1 MKGRH
6 DRGSIDPV
14 DTERTDTVRQPGQ
27 IVVTQYL
34 GDAEASSVRITVEV
48 RTGHTLGLD
57 TMSLWWFSDGQSVV
71 LQ

>member
-14 DTERTDTVRQPGQ
+14 DTERTDMVRQPGQ

-57 TMSLWWFSDGQSVV
+57 TKSLWWFSGGQSVV

>member
-1 MKGRH
+1 MKGWH

-14 DTERTDTVRQPGQ
+14 DTERTDMVRQPGQ

-48 RTGHTLGLD
+48 RTGHTPGLD
-57 TMSLWWFSDGQSVV
+57 TRSLWWFSGGQSVV